1 MKVSEVAEVI
11 GGVGSGKVLDPQKAV
26 IYQEPLLKKVEEHT
40 KLQIS
45 ICHIYT
51 CFCSSMCTDHYCYGL

>member
-11 GGVGSGKVLDPQKAV
+11 GGVGSGKVLDPQRAV

-40 KLQIS
+40 KQV
-45 ICHIYT
+45 
-51 CFCSSMCTDHYCYGL
+51 DV

>member
-26 IYQEPLLKKVEEHT
+26 IYQEPPLKKVEEHT
-40 KLQIS
+40 KQV
-45 ICHIYT
+45 
-51 CFCSSMCTDHYCYGL
+51 DV